1 MSQNTGGVT
10 THAAD
15 DRTAGTAVSTADVP
29 SDDAVLSVRALHVE
43 YGADRGGAVG
53 PAVAGG
59 SGAVHAVAGVDLD
72 LLPGHVTALVGE
84 SGSGKSSVVAALTGR
99 WAPGA
104 RVDAAS
110 ATFDGQDLFR
120 ILRRRHGRESIMGR
134 SIAVVPQDPT
144 VSLDPTMRIGAQ
156 LEEAYRIGS
165 SAVGAHVPTST
176 VGRARSRRATRAG
189 RASFSA
195 TEALAAVGVDRPE
208 LRVRQYPFQ
217 LSGGQ
222 RQRVL
227 IAMAT
232 VNSPSVVLAD
242 EPTSGLDVTVQKTI
256 LDQLGTM
263 VRESRMAVLLVTH
276 DLGVAFERADEVLVM
291 QHGQIVEQG
300 PTGRIRDAPQHPYT
314 RALIAAAPSLA
325 FERVADHDSPGTST
339 AGGQVDLPSAEARLA
354 LQGVTRRFT
363 TGTGLAS
370 QQVTAVDEV
379 SLHVPAGTTLGIVG
393 GSGSGKTTL
402 ARIIAGLE
410 TADAGDMLYDGRPLQ
425 WQRASR
431 DLRSKVQFVHQN
443 PYSSF
448 DPRYTVGRIVG
459 EGLRNRGHR
468 HSSSRGRADG
478 MPGGGGPRRAP
489 DDRPGTPMQDRT
501 QRVIRALEDVGLD
514 PDLAGRK
521 ADRLSG
527 GQRQRVAIARAII
540 LRPELLV
547 LDEPVSA
554 LDVTVQDQILRL
566 LRRLQTEHGLTYV
579 FISHDLAVIR
589 EISHQVAVMHGG
601 TLVEYART
609 DTLFAEPHDP
619 YTRQL
624 LAAIPGGGRDAS
636 AAYGPQTPSDSHPVR
651 SPVQEH
657 QP

>member
-1 MSQNTGGVT
+1 
-10 THAAD
+10 
-15 DRTAGTAVSTADVP
+15 
-29 SDDAVLSVRALHVE
+29 
-43 YGADRGGAVG
+43 
-53 PAVAGG
+53 
-59 SGAVHAVAGVDLD
+59 
-72 LLPGHVTALVGE
+72 
-84 SGSGKSSVVAALTGR
+84 
-99 WAPGA
+99 
-104 RVDAAS
+104 
-110 ATFDGQDLFR
+110 
-120 ILRRRHGRESIMGR
+120 
-134 SIAVVPQDPT
+134 
-144 VSLDPTMRIGAQ
+144 
-156 LEEAYRIGS
+156 
-165 SAVGAHVPTST
+165 
-176 VGRARSRRATRAG
+176 
-189 RASFSA
+189 
-195 TEALAAVGVDRPE
+195 
-208 LRVRQYPFQ
+208 
-217 LSGGQ
+217 
-222 RQRVL
+222 
-227 IAMAT
+227 MAT

-256 LDQLGTM
+256 LDQLGAM
-263 VRESRMAVLLVTH
+263 VRGSRMAVLLVTH

-300 PTGRIRDAPQHPYT
+300 PTQRIRDTPRHPYT

-325 FERVADHDSPGTST
+325 FERVADHDSPGIST
-339 AGGQVDLPSAEARLA
+339 ARGQVDVPAAAARLV
-354 LQGVTRRFT
+354 LEGVSRRFT
-363 TGTGLAS
+363 TGTGRAS

-410 TADAGDMLYDGRPLQ
+410 TADAGDVLYDGRPVQ

-431 DLRSKVQFVHQN
+431 DLRSKVQFVHQD

-468 HSSSRGRADG
+468 HSSSREGSEG
-478 MPGGGGPRRAP
+478 MSAGDSPRHAPGES
-489 DDRPGTPMQDRT
+489 PGTRMQDRR
-501 QRVIRALEDVGLD
+501 QRVVHALEDVGLD
-514 PDLAGRK
+514 PGLAGRK

-651 SPVQEH
+651 SPAQEH